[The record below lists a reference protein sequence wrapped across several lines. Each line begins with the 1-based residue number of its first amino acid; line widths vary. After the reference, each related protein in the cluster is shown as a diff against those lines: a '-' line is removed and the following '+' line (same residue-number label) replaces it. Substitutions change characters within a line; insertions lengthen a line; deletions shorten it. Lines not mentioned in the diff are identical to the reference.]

1 MVLIPPHHYDS
12 HKAPTKKIMVNNSLQ
27 FPATDVFASV
37 TVFDLID
44 INEEDSVFSILFSL
58 VLEWRDLNLNYN
70 FLKENKE
77 NNIIKDQVYEA
88 MWRPSVQFLLL
99 QDGSRVN
106 ELDRHVTVQRRTG
119 ATMVGDTASPN
130 ETYPGDQHRRL
141 LQATITIIF
150 RRIQHHQ
157 LPDFEPSPVRLLLR
171 QYQHVSLRRPEMQ
184 YELLYQGSR

>member
-1 MVLIPPHHYDS
+1 MVLIPPHYDS
-12 HKAPTKKIMVNNSLQ
+12 HKAPTKKVVVNNTLQ
-27 FPATDVFASV
+27 FPATDVLASV

-44 INEEDSVFSILFSL
+44 INEEESVFSILFSL

-99 QDGSRVN
+99 QDGSRLN

-119 ATMVGDTASPN
+119 ATMVGDVASPN
-130 ETYPGDQHRRL
+130 ETYPGEITV
-141 LQATITIIF
+141 ATVTTHLYIIF
-150 RRIQHHQ
+150 RRIQQHK
-157 LPDFEPSPVRLLLR
+157 LPDFESSPVRLLL
-171 QYQHVSLRRPEMQ
+171 
-184 YELLYQGSR
+184 

>member
-1 MVLIPPHHYDS
+1 MVLIPSHHYDS

-70 FLKENKE
+70 FLKEKKE
-77 NNIIKDQVYEA
+77 NNIIKDQMYEA

-130 ETYPGDQHRRL
+130 ETYPGDYCRP

-150 RRIQHHQ
+150 RRIQHHK

-171 QYQHVSLRRPEMQ
+171 QYQHVSLRRPEV
-184 YELLYQGSR
+184 

>member
-12 HKAPTKKIMVNNSLQ
+12 HKAPTKKVVVNNALT
-27 FPATDVFASV
+27 FPATDVLASV

-44 INEEDSVFSILFSL
+44 INEEESVFSILFSL

-106 ELDRHVTVQRRTG
+106 ELDRHVTVERRTG
-119 ATMVGDTASPN
+119 ASMVGDNASPN
-130 ETYPGDQHRRL
+130 ETYPGDQHCRV
-141 LQATITIIF
+141 LQTTAGHNNKYF
-150 RRIQHHQ
+150 
-157 LPDFEPSPVRLLLR
+157 
-171 QYQHVSLRRPEMQ
+171 
-184 YELLYQGSR
+184 